1 MTFYVA
7 FSPSCS
13 LYTILR
19 ALYYR
24 IINTMLQLA
33 VDEKRSRRKMVQEAG
48 ESRSPLR
55 RHSTLSLTPPALANS
70 SSSRRTGMRSRGL
83 KKILSRERENA
94 LSPRVS
100 TKGMSKK
107 ETAPPVAVPVP
118 SSSIPSKELYRSIHE
133 ESLLDGT
140 SSDKQNTPTI
150 PSAAGERPLP
160 LPSGP
165 ASSSTAY
172 PANPANPANSSKTVP
187 MGDLSESDSD
197 TDSQSSGK
205 DSCSKASTMTRSGS
219 STSISIGH
227 TKKVCFPPVCL
238 RRLHTCGIT
247 STEYHFLHAHQLCLQ
262 TSKLYDSSLFVSFR
276 RVGINI

>member
-1 MTFYVA
+1 MVQFNILLYSTAQYSTIQYNNMTFYVA
-7 FSPSCS
+7 VSPSCS

-33 VDEKRSRRKMVQEAG
+33 VDEKRSRRKIVQEAG

-55 RHSTLSLTPPALANS
+55 RHSTISLTPLALANS
-70 SSSRRTGMRSRGL
+70 SSTRRTGMRSRGL

-100 TKGMSKK
+100 TKGMNKK
-107 ETAPPVAVPVP
+107 EAAPPVAVAVPVP
-118 SSSIPSKELYRSIHE
+118 ASSLPSNELYRSIHE
-133 ESLLDGT
+133 ESLLDGA
-140 SSDKQNTPTI
+140 SSDNQNTPTL

-160 LPSGP
+160 LSSGP
-165 ASSSTAY
+165 ASSST
-172 PANPANPANSSKTVP
+172 ANPANPANSSKTVP
-187 MGDLSESDSD
+187 LGDLSESDSD

-227 TKKVCFPPVCL
+227 TKKVCFLLVCL
-238 RRLHTCGIT
+238 HLHI
-247 STEYHFLHAHQLCLQ
+247 
-262 TSKLYDSSLFVSFR
+262 YDE
-276 RVGINI
+276 